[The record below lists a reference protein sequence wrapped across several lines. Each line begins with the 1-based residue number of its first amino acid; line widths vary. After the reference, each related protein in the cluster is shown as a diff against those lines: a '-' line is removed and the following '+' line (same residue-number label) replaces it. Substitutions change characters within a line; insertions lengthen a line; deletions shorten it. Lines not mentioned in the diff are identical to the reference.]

1 MPNDGSKLTYRAA
14 TAEDADHLAKLIN
27 YAGEGMPLYLWER
40 MAENGET
47 AWDVGRRRAQRTE
60 GGFSYLN
67 ATIAEADGEVAGCL
81 IGYALPDEPEDI
93 DYDEMPPMFV
103 PLQELENLA
112 PGTWY
117 VNVLA
122 VHTHLRGAGVGTAL
136 LEVAERLAAEKA
148 CRGLSLIV
156 ADANTGARR
165 LYERCGYEEQA
176 SREMV
181 KDDWDNPSKKWVL
194 LTK

>member
-1 MPNDGSKLTYRAA
+1 LKLGYRAA
-14 TAEDADHLAKLIN
+14 TPEDDEHLAMLIN

-40 MAENGET
+40 MAEKDET
-47 AWDVGRRRAQRTE
+47 GWDVGRRRARRTE

-67 ATIAEADGEVAGCL
+67 ATMAEADGEVAGCL
-81 IGYALPDEPEDI
+81 IGYALPDQTEAI
-93 DYDEMPPMFV
+93 DYQTMPPMFV

-122 VHTHLRGAGVGTAL
+122 VHPQVRGAGIGTAL
-136 LEVAERLAAEKA
+136 MQVAERKA
-148 CRGLSLIV
+148 VEEACKGLSLIV
-156 ADANTGARR
+156 ADANSGARR
-165 LYERCGYEEQA
+165 LYERCGYAETA
-176 SREMV
+176 SREMI
-181 KDDWDNPSKKWVL
+181 KEGWDNQSKNWVL

>member
-1 MPNDGSKLTYRAA
+1 MPDENSSLTMRAA
-14 TAEDADHLAKLIN
+14 APDDADHLAQLIN

-40 MAENGET
+40 MAEQDET
-47 AWDVGRRRAQRTE
+47 PWDVGRRRAKRTE

-67 ATIAEADGEVAGCL
+67 ATVAEVDGEVAGCL
-81 IGYALPDEPEDI
+81 IGYALPEEPEAI
-93 DYDEMPPMFV
+93 DYESMPGMFV

-112 PGTWY
+112 PATWY

-122 VHTHLRGAGVGTAL
+122 VHPHLRGTGVGSAL
-136 LEVAERLAAEKA
+136 LQIADQRAAETG
-148 CRGLSLIV
+148 CPGLSIIV

-165 LYERCGYEEQA
+165 LYERSGYVEQA
-176 SREMV
+176 TREMV
-181 KDDWDNPSKKWVL
+181 KDDWDNPSTNWVL